1 MTALDRSR
9 PPARGTFED
18 FDFPPVE
25 RRAQASGLDLR
36 IAHLPRLPVASV
48 NLFMRAGEAALR
60 PENAGL
66 ATVAADTIEG
76 GTRKRSGSEMA
87 ESLERIGAR
96 MSASAGWEGTSVSLS
111 CLADRLPAALAI
123 LAEAALEPSFPEVEV
138 ERVVEQQL
146 AAIRQRKM
154 DPSSLASD
162 VAAERYFAAPVPY
175 ARNIRGTAD
184 SVASFASTHLAG
196 FADANY
202 RPKRGGLVVGGD
214 LEPDEVERLV
224 TQYFGAWRG
233 EPGARVHFDAE
244 PRTRER
250 RVSLVHR
257 PGAVQSEIRV
267 GHVGA
272 ARTDPDYFALRLAN
286 MVLGGMF
293 TSRLNLNLREKH
305 GFTYGVRSRFVFRS
319 SPGPF
324 QVSTAVGNDVTAPAV
339 REIMLEI
346 ERMAAEG
353 PSAEELAAARDYAA
367 GVFGL
372 QLETAAQVTSR
383 VGQLIVYGLPDDHFD
398 RYREAIRAVTRQ
410 EATAAARRHL
420 RPREAQIV
428 VVGDADVVRAPLEA
442 LGLGPV
448 EVIGMEP

>member
-1 MTALDRSR
+1 MTELDRSR

-36 IAHLPRLPVASV
+36 IARLNRLPVVSV
-48 NLFMRAGEAALR
+48 ELFIRAAEAALT
-60 PENAGL
+60 PQNAGL
-66 ATVAADTIEG
+66 ATAAADTIEG

-87 ESLERIGAR
+87 EALERIGAR

-111 CLADRLPAALAI
+111 CLADRLPTAMAI
-123 LAEAALEPSFPEVEV
+123 LAEATLEPSFPDAEVH
-138 ERVVEQQL
+138 RVVEQQL
-146 AAIRQRKM
+146 AAIRQRAM
-154 DPSSLASD
+154 DPASLASD
-162 VAAERYFAAPVPY
+162 AAAERYFAASVPY
-175 ARNIRGTAD
+175 ARNVRGTAD
-184 SVASFASTHLAG
+184 SVASFESTHLAG
-196 FADANY
+196 FAEANY
-202 RPKRGGLVVGGD
+202 RPERGGLVVGGD
-214 LEPDEVERLV
+214 VEPDEVESLV
-224 TQYFGAWRG
+224 EEHFGAWRG
-233 EPGARVHFDAE
+233 GPGARIDFDVE

-250 RVSLVHR
+250 RVSLIHR

-293 TSRLNLNLREKH
+293 TSRLNLNLREDH

-353 PSAEELAAARDYAA
+353 PSGHELVAARDYAA

-372 QLETAAQVTSR
+372 QLETAAQVTTR
-383 VGQLIVYGLPDDHFD
+383 VGQLIVFGLPDDHFD
-398 RYREAIRAVTRQ
+398 GYRQRIRDVTRE
-410 EATAAARRHL
+410 EAAAAARRHL
-420 RPREAQIV
+420 RPLEAQIV
-428 VVGDADVVRAPLEA
+428 VVGDADAVRAPLEA
-442 LGLGPV
+442 LALGPV
-448 EVIGMEP
+448 EVVGMGS